1 MSFEDLHYNY
11 FEQEIEL
18 INFELKPI
26 ASPAEFSSR
35 FNQTYDINAARID
48 TLLISGLEADPLF
61 ESGII
66 SIKQIDINGLKASIF
81 KDKTKPWNINIVK
94 KLPQMAL
101 EDMLQPLHINRITI
115 NNSSF
120 IYSEKLEHTNNLVN
134 VNMENIRGEITYVTS
149 IRDSLTSGKNLDIK
163 LNTDLLNTL
172 PFYIHL
178 VMPYNSPDHTFYSS
192 GHTKGTADFEK
203 LNPTVY
209 PAIGM
214 KFKNGKLDGINF
226 NFSGNSTRTKGELTM
241 LYEDLEVEL
250 FKKNDSENKTI
261 SWVANTFVKKS
272 NPNKSGKTIV
282 GQIDFERIKY
292 KGIGNYL
299 WKSIQSGIVNSMTPF
314 GKHKKKEHTPKKK

>member
-1 MSFEDLHYNY
+1 
-11 FEQEIEL
+11 
-18 INFELKPI
+18 
-26 ASPAEFSSR
+26 
-35 FNQTYDINAARID
+35 
-48 TLLISGLEADPLF
+48 
-61 ESGII
+61 
-66 SIKQIDINGLKASIF
+66 
-81 KDKTKPWNINIVK
+81 
-94 KLPQMAL
+94 
-101 EDMLQPLHINRITI
+101 
-115 NNSSF
+115 
-120 IYSEKLEHTNNLVN
+120 
-134 VNMENIRGEITYVTS
+134 
-149 IRDSLTSGKNLDIK
+149 
-163 LNTDLLNTL
+163 
-172 PFYIHL
+172 
-178 VMPYNSPDHTFYSS
+178 MPYNSPDHTFYSS

-299 WKSIQSGIVNSMTPF
+299 WKSIQSGIVNSMAPF